1 MHHRHYLS
9 VTDFSAE
16 ETYTLLA
23 LAARLKHKWH
33 KHQRPSKRLKGQTLA
48 AIFEKPSLRTR
59 TTLEVAMTQL
69 GGHTVVLGDSI
80 GLGVREP
87 AMDVAHNLAR
97 WVQIIA
103 ARTFAHATLEEL
115 ARYSA
120 VPVINT
126 LSDREHPCQALADM
140 LTLQEHWGEL
150 PGHKLAFVGDGNNV
164 AHSLLLLGAMLGL
177 SVAVATPAEY
187 APDPLVVQRAEA
199 CAAQHGSNIVITTD
213 PQIAVAE
220 ADAIYTDVWV
230 SMGQEAETAT
240 RQSIFAPYQVSQALW
255 ARTGNNQTLIM
266 HDLPAHRGEEISA
279 ELLDGPHSVIYD
291 QAENRLH
298 VQKALILT
306 LLERT

>member
-1 MHHRHYLS
+1 MHHRDYLS

-16 ETYTLLA
+16 ETQTLLA
-23 LAARLKHKWH
+23 LAAKLKRKWH

-69 GGHTVVLGDSI
+69 GGHTVVLGDTI

-87 AMDVAHNLAR
+87 AKDVAHNLSR

-150 PGHKLAFVGDGNNV
+150 RGHKLAFVGDGNNV

-177 SVAVATPAEY
+177 SVAVATPADY
-187 APDPLVVQRAEA
+187 APDPLIVQRAEE
-199 CAAQHGSNIVITTD
+199 CAAQHGSNILITTD
-213 PQIAVAE
+213 PQAAVTG

-230 SMGQEAETAT
+230 SMGQEAETAA
-240 RQSIFAPYQVSQALW
+240 RRAIFAPYQVDQALW
-255 ARTGNNQTLIM
+255 LKTGNNQTLIM

-306 LLERT
+306 LLA